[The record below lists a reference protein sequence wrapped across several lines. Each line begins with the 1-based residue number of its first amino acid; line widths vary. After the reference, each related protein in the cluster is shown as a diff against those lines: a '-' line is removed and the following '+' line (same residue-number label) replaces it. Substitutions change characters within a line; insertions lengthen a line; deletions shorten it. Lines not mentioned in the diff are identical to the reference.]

1 MFNRTIYLLSIIL
14 VLTLALSNVVS
25 GANYKKHE
33 IEPLLEVAKKIQGD
47 ILGYSV
53 LGYIKVQDLTEEEI
67 VMILREMG
75 YTKGVTKEN
84 YYFEEGN
91 KTVLVDW
98 HNGKCYYK
106 LVVYYGQETQVVL
119 SVDTGKEVDI
129 TKIYDKVKGVLLRYN
144 DNVHISTSI
153 YQHLPKKLTTGEIVE
168 KIYLS
173 FNHLSAKLTLDY
185 QGEGESYGFL
195 GYSPYLGNTIE
206 SQGRKVNLHIA
217 VYLDEHKGGYY
228 LIIANPIIAASY

>member
-1 MFNRTIYLLSIIL
+1 MFNRKKYFLTIIL

-25 GANYKKHE
+25 GANYKNYE
-33 IEPLLEVAKKIQGD
+33 IEPLLAVAKKIQGD

-53 LGYIKVQDLTEEEI
+53 LGYIKVQDLTYGDI
-67 VMILREMG
+67 VKIVREMG
-75 YTKGVTKEN
+75 YTKEVTKEN

-98 HNGKCYYK
+98 HIGKCYYK
-106 LVVYYGQETQVVL
+106 LVVNYGQEIQIVL
-119 SVDTGKEVDI
+119 SVDTGKEEDL
-129 TKIYDKVKGVLLRYN
+129 TKIYDKIKGVLLPYS

-153 YQHLPKKLTTGEIVE
+153 YQYLPKDLTTPEIVE

-173 FNHLSAKLTLDY
+173 FKLLSAKLTLDY

-195 GYSPYLGNTIE
+195 GYSPYLVNTIE

-217 VYLDEHKGGYY
+217 VYLDEYKGGYY
-228 LIIANPIIAASY
+228 LIIANPVIATSY